1 VTAAILRAGA
11 RTFLSVRKHRN
22 YRLFFM
28 GQVIS
33 NTGTWM
39 QRVAQAWLVLSL
51 THSPVAVG
59 ILALCQFMPFTLFS
73 LVAGVV
79 VDRLDARR
87 TVIAT
92 QVAQMLLA
100 SAMAVVALAG
110 VAKAWHVYVIAA
122 LMGLVQVLDAPSRQS
137 LTFRMVGPVELPNAI
152 SLNSGLFNGARIF
165 GPALAGVF
173 IAAAGAGVCFA
184 VNAVSYVAVLA
195 ALLMM
200 RPQEFHSVEPHEL
213 PRIVAGL
220 KEGLRFARRNEQ
232 VRLMLTLVFVMSTFC
247 LNFNVILPV
256 LAKQTMHAGPQV
268 FGLLSAVFGV
278 GALIGALVSAH
289 MSRATMG
296 TTIAGSAG
304 FALCELLLAPVK
316 TTSVAAALL
325 FVAGVCFTTW
335 SSNSNS
341 LVQLAAPDHLRG
353 RVVGLYFFA
362 FAGTGTAGGIL
373 AGWLT
378 AAGGTELALSFAG
391 ITGLSMSLF
400 VFLRS
405 RAVELRAVVP
415 ADEAAVEHQLAA

>member
-1 VTAAILRAGA
+1 MTAALLRAGA

-22 YRLFFM
+22 YRLFFF

-59 ILALCQFMPFTLFS
+59 FLALCQFMPFTLFS

-92 QVAQMLLA
+92 QVTQTVLA
-100 SAMAVVALAG
+100 STIATIALAG
-110 VAKAWHVYVIAA
+110 VARPWHVYVIAA

-137 LTFRMVGPVELPNAI
+137 LTFRMVGPAELANAI

-165 GPALAGVF
+165 GPAFAGVV

-184 VNAVSYVAVLA
+184 VNAASYIAVIA
-195 ALLMM
+195 GLLMM
-200 RPQEFHSVEPHEL
+200 RPEEFHAVERREL

-220 KEGLRFARRNEQ
+220 KEGLSFARRNEQ

-247 LNFNVILPV
+247 LNFNVLLPV
-256 LAKQTMHAGPQV
+256 LAKQTLHSGPQV

-278 GALIGALVSAH
+278 GALLGALVSAH
-289 MSRATMG
+289 VSRATVA
-296 TTIAGSAG
+296 TTVVGSAG
-304 FALCELLLAPVK
+304 FALSELLLAPVH
-316 TTSVAAALL
+316 TTLVAAILL
-325 FVAGVCFTTW
+325 FVAGISFTTW

-353 RVVGLYFFA
+353 RVIGIYFFA
-362 FAGTGTAGGIL
+362 FAGTGTLGGIL

-378 AAGGTELALSFAG
+378 AAGGTELGFGVAG
-391 ITGLSMSLF
+391 LMGLSMSF
-400 VFLRS
+400 YVWLRS
-405 RAVELRAVVP
+405 RT
-415 ADEAAVEHQLAA
+415 AAVLVEEPATHDEEPIAA

>member
-1 VTAAILRAGA
+1 MTAAILRAGA

-22 YRLFFM
+22 YRLFFI

-51 THSPVAVG
+51 THSPIAVG

-87 TVIAT
+87 TVIGT
-92 QVAQMLLA
+92 QVAQMFLA
-100 SAMAVVALAG
+100 ATIAVVALAG
-110 VAKAWHVYVIAA
+110 VARPWHVYVIAA

-137 LTFRMVGPVELPNAI
+137 LTFRMVGPAELPNAI

-165 GPALAGVF
+165 GPALAGVL

-184 VNAVSYVAVLA
+184 VNAVSYIAVLA

-200 RPQEFHSVEPHEL
+200 RPQEFHPVKRREL

-220 KEGLRFARRNEQ
+220 KEGLRFARSHEQ
-232 VRLMLTLVFVMSTFC
+232 VWLMLTLVFVMSTFC
-247 LNFNVILPV
+247 LNFNVLLPV
-256 LAKQTMHAGPQV
+256 LAKQTLHSGPQV

-289 MSRATMG
+289 VSRATMG
-296 TTIAGSAG
+296 TTVLGSAG
-304 FALCELLLAPVK
+304 FALCELLISPVRS
-316 TTSVAAALL
+316 TLVAALL
-325 FVAGVCFTTW
+325 LFIAGICFTTW

-341 LVQLAAPDHLRG
+341 LVQLASPDHLRG
-353 RVVGLYFFA
+353 RVIGIYFFA
-362 FAGTGTAGGIL
+362 FAGSGTVGGIL

-378 AAGGTELALSFAG
+378 AAGGTELGFGVAG
-391 ITGLSMSLF
+391 ITGLSMS
-400 VFLRS
+400 VYVWLRS
-405 RAVELRAVVP
+405 RTVP
-415 ADEAAVEHQLAA
+415 LIEEAPLEQELAA